1 MEEVLLLKCG
11 ELVLKGLNRGKFEER
26 LIKIVRARLRPIGE
40 YRVHASQSTVYVEP
54 QNGASVEEALEAC
67 RKIFGIVAIARAV
80 VCDKDIED
88 IVERAKPYLRDIL
101 ENCRTFKV
109 EARRADKRFP
119 LTSPQISSRLGGDLQ
134 DCYPHLKA
142 QMDAPQVTVKVEI
155 REDHAYVS
163 GGVIPGAGGLP
174 TGINGRGM
182 LLLSGGIDSP
192 AAGWMMAKRGL
203 ELGAVHFFSYPY
215 TSEEA
220 KQKVLDLAEI
230 LAGWSGKLTV
240 SVVPFTHI
248 QTEIRDKCPE
258 DYFTIIMR
266 RMMMRIAEQVA
277 IRQNCQGL
285 ITGESLGQVASQTI
299 QAITVTNAICT
310 LPVLRPVIGMD
321 KEEIV
326 SVSRKIGAF
335 ETSILPYEDCCTVFT
350 PKHPQTK
357 PRLEE
362 VEALERCLEIDALVE
377 EALEGIQRVT
387 KG

>member
-26 LIKIVRARLRPIGE
+26 LLKIIRGRLRTVGD
-40 YRVHASQSTVYVEP
+40 YHVHSSQSTIYVEP
-54 QNGASVEEALEAC
+54 QNGASVDAALEVC
-67 RKIFGIVAIARAV
+67 KKIFGIVAIARAV
-80 VCDKDIED
+80 VCEKDIED
-88 IVERAKPYLRDIL
+88 IVAKGIPYLKEALDPV
-101 ENCRTFKV
+101 RTFKV
-109 EARRADKRFP
+109 ETRRADKRFP
-119 LTSPQISSRLGGDLQ
+119 LTSPQISQRLGGDLH
-134 DCYPHLKA
+134 DAYPHLKA
-142 QMDAPQVTVKVEI
+142 QMEDPQITVKVEV
-155 REDHAYVS
+155 RERNAFVS
-163 GGVIPGAGGLP
+163 AGVIPGAGGLP

-192 AAGWMMAKRGL
+192 VAGWMMAKRGL

-220 KQKVLDLAEI
+220 KQKVLDLAAI
-230 LAGWSGKLTV
+230 LASWSGKLTV

-266 RMMMRIAEQVA
+266 RMMMRIAQRVA
-277 IRQNCQGL
+277 ERQNCQGL

-299 QAITVTNAICT
+299 QAITVTNAVCDI
-310 LPVLRPVIGMD
+310 PVLRPVIGMD

-326 SVSRKIGAF
+326 TISRHIGAF

-357 PRLEE
+357 PRREE
-362 VEALERCLEIDALVE
+362 VEEMEQVLDMEALIE
-377 EALEGIQRVT
+377 EAMAGIQRVT
-387 KG
+387 LG

>member
-26 LIKIVRARLRPIGE
+26 LLKIIRGRLRTVGD
-40 YRVHASQSTVYVEP
+40 YHVHSSQSTIYVEP
-54 QNGASVEEALEAC
+54 QNGASVDAALEVC
-67 RKIFGIVAIARAV
+67 KKIFGIVAIARAV
-80 VCDKDIED
+80 VCEKDIED
-88 IVERAKPYLRDIL
+88 IVAKGIPYLKEALDTV
-101 ENCRTFKV
+101 RTFKV
-109 EARRADKRFP
+109 ETRRADKRFP
-119 LTSPQISSRLGGDLQ
+119 LTSPQISQRLGGDLH
-134 DCYPHLKA
+134 DAYPHLKA
-142 QMDAPQVTVKVEI
+142 QMEDPQITVKVEV
-155 REDHAYVS
+155 RERNAFVS
-163 GGVIPGAGGLP
+163 AGVIPGAGGLP

-192 AAGWMMAKRGL
+192 VAGWMMAKRGL

-220 KQKVLDLAEI
+220 KQKVLDLAAI

-266 RMMMRIAEQVA
+266 RMMMRIAQRVA
-277 IRQNCQGL
+277 ERQNCQGL

-299 QAITVTNAICT
+299 QAITVTNAVCDI
-310 LPVLRPVIGMD
+310 PVLRPVIGMD

-326 SVSRKIGAF
+326 TISRHIGAF

-357 PRLEE
+357 PRREE
-362 VEALERCLEIDALVE
+362 VEEMEQVLDMEALIE
-377 EALEGIQRVT
+377 EAMAGIQRVT
-387 KG
+387 LG